1 MTVSGPEQQWAND
14 EEKQTYLG
22 AITTK
27 IINNVQIHI
36 RNIHMRYE
44 DGSSTPEHPFAA
56 GLTIS
61 EFKMVSTDENWLEAF
76 LQNDVKDVH
85 KLAKLSA
92 LSLYFDTDTGSL
104 DKGPDNSKG
113 TVQALKAMLAN
124 RPEHQYILKPVT
136 GEARLVIHRT
146 MTNEQ
151 PKFDINVIF
160 DEIGV
165 VLDGAQYRDALSLV
179 DVFHFY
185 SRTHQYY
192 KYRPPEAEFKANP
205 AKARWKYALNSIMA
219 EVHDRDKRWTWDYF
233 AARRDQRK
241 KYVDLYVKLLALP
254 EGQTLPPE
262 VSCLAHGPELTTRNR
277 RNGTTSKR
285 PSRTRTFA
293 SSAPWGASRPRRTR
307 RRGVA

>member
-1 MTVSGPEQQWAND
+1 
-14 EEKQTYLG
+14 
-22 AITTK
+22 
-27 IINNVQIHI
+27 
-36 RNIHMRYE
+36 MRYE

-56 GLTIS
+56 GLTLS
-61 EFKMVSTDENWLEAF
+61 EFKMVSTDANWVETF

-85 KLAKLSA
+85 KLSKLSA
-92 LSLYFDTDTGSL
+92 LSLYFDTDSGSL
-104 DKGPDNSKG
+104 DKGPDNTKG
-113 TVQALKAMLAN
+113 TIQAVKAMLAN
-124 RPEHQYILKPVT
+124 SVEHQYILKPVT

-146 MTNEQ
+146 MTKEQ
-151 PKFDINVIF
+151 PQFDISVIF

-185 SRTHQYY
+185 HRTHQYY
-192 KYRPPEAEFKANP
+192 KYRPPEAEFTANP

-233 AARRDQRK
+233 AQRRDQRN

-262 VSCLAHGPELTTRNR
+262 VS
-277 RNGTTSKR
+277 
-285 PSRTRTFA
+285 
-293 SSAPWGASRPRRTR
+293 
-307 RRGVA
+307 